1 MYFEFCTESDPP
13 GSSKPF
19 CIVREM
25 EASARTHLAVE
36 LGPFAPF
43 KPCQV
48 VPYKPVDTVIVEGEP
63 PERYSKT
70 KVMFTHLFTHFH
82 Q

>member
-43 KPCQV
+43 KPYQV
-48 VPYKPVDTVIVEGEP
+48 APYKPVDTVIVEGEP

-70 KVMFTHLFTHFH
+70 K
-82 Q
+82 